1 METLRNVAKNVADS
15 AVEDA
20 INDASK
26 KTTEAVV
33 DAQNDAL
40 SVVSENLH
48 ATPAEEGNE
57 PAVPAEDV
65 SVPTED
71 VSVPTEEV
79 SAPTDEDT
87 KPVQKSSLQCP
98 QGFKIQWQTI
108 SNDGYE
114 EIHCVPADSEVT
126 GGKKNKRKALT
137 KKRVRRFSQK
147 KGGRKQLKSRKNT

>member
-20 INDASK
+20 VNDVSK

-40 SVVSENLH
+40 SVVAENLH
-48 ATPAEEGNE
+48 ATPAEEDNE
-57 PAVPAEDV
+57 PA
-65 SVPTED
+65 
-71 VSVPTEEV
+71 VPTEEV
-79 SAPTDEDT
+79 SAPTDDDT
-87 KPVQKSSLQCP
+87 KPAPKSSLQCP

-137 KKRVRRFSQK
+137 KKRGRRFSQK
-147 KGGRKQLKSRKNT
+147 KGKRKQLKSRKNT

>member
-20 INDASK
+20 VNDASK

-40 SVVSENLH
+40 SVVAENLH

-57 PAVPAEDV
+57 PAAPIEDDSV
-65 SVPTED
+65 SM
-71 VSVPTEEV
+71 EEV
-79 SAPTDEDT
+79 SAPTDDDT
-87 KPVQKSSLQCP
+87 KPPPKSSLQCP

-126 GGKKNKRKALT
+126 GGKKNKRKAFT

>member
-1 METLRNVAKNVADS
+1 VPAEDDS
-15 AVEDA
+15 V
-20 INDASK
+20 
-26 KTTEAVV
+26 TTEDV
-33 DAQNDAL
+33 
-40 SVVSENLH
+40 SVP
-48 ATPAEEGNE
+48 T
-57 PAVPAEDV
+57 EDV

-126 GGKKNKRKALT
+126 GGKKTLSKKRKS
-137 KKRVRRFSQK
+137 VN
-147 KGGRKQLKSRKNT
+147 KSRSFKSRNSEKEIMKKWYKNFLSL

>member
-20 INDASK
+20 VNDASK

-40 SVVSENLH
+40 SVVAENLH

-57 PAVPAEDV
+57 PAVPIEDDA
-65 SVPTED
+65 VPM
-71 VSVPTEEV
+71 EEV
-79 SAPTDEDT
+79 SAPTDDDT
-87 KPVQKSSLQCP
+87 KPAPKSSLQCP

-114 EIHCVPADSEVT
+114 EIHCVPADSEFT

-137 KKRVRRFSQK
+137 KKRVRRFTQK
-147 KGGRKQLKSRKNT
+147 KGKRKQLKSRKNT